1 MHRFKVSSLRNIA
14 LTMPYMQ
21 DASAKDL
28 KEAVRIM
35 LQYQSDAKPQQQ
47 EIGDITPFLE
57 SLNGGFEGKKLQ

>member
-1 MHRFKVSSLRNIA
+1 
-14 LTMPYMQ
+14 MQ

-35 LQYQSDAKPQQQ
+35 LQYQSNAKPQQQ